1 MMQKA
6 GVILIQA
13 TSLLIVRPLTL
24 FIAADDLVSRS
35 DKLFVIHSYF

>member
-6 GVILIQA
+6 GVTLIQA
-13 TSLLIVRPLTL
+13 TGLLIVRLLTL

-35 DKLFVIHSYF
+35 D